1 MLSLLLVVV
10 ILTITTNL
18 ISTVGAPAINNLLW
32 NLYTRFIPSPVQSV
46 IPKAKALRSEVLQ
59 LRKELAGTSS
69 QDEFAKWAK
78 VRRTLDKKVAELET
92 INATIQTSRTSFD
105 SRAGMFRWVI
115 TVGFRM
121 FLQFWFSRQPM
132 FWIPQGWVPSVIE
145 WGLSF
150 PRAPMGSV
158 SINVWSFAVGQ
169 IVALVLAAGMWA
181 YQVACE
187 VRGKMAP
194 RVAQAGKKEL

>member
-32 NLYTRFIPSPVQSV
+32 NLYTPLHSLPH
-46 IPKAKALRSEVLQ
+46 
-59 LRKELAGTSS
+59 
-69 QDEFAKWAK
+69 
-78 VRRTLDKKVAELET
+78 
-92 INATIQTSRTSFD
+92 ATIQTSRTSFD

-145 WGLSF
+145 WG
-150 PRAPMGSV
+150 
-158 SINVWSFAVGQ
+158 SILPSCSYGK
-169 IVALVLAAGMWA
+169 
-181 YQVACE
+181 CE
-187 VRGKMAP
+187 RENAP